1 MLVALLVL
9 CMLIFFPV
17 VILFIHSIFFNTLS
31 LCPSHYA
38 LILKTIIKFLYCHSS
53 LMHYSYILLDNVLIL
68 NASGL
73 SYVGATMAVAALLV
87 YYYRSSAETFHIYVI

>member
-1 MLVALLVL
+1 
-9 CMLIFFPV
+9 
-17 VILFIHSIFFNTLS
+17 
-31 LCPSHYA
+31 
-38 LILKTIIKFLYCHSS
+38 
-53 LMHYSYILLDNVLIL
+53 MHYSYILLDNVLIL